1 MHPLIPVPSDRLR
14 DGFTS
19 SSSLAKSSG
28 NANIKHVPLDD
39 SALGVHK
46 VFNRTSHNIVS
57 PPVPS
62 HPNPDDGE
70 QPEQAW
76 EAFYPRGSINP
87 SASIV
92 GGFGFYLAGPAGF
105 LNGTVN
111 EAIMSYRVMFEPGWE
126 WAQGGKLPGIFG
138 GEGDASYRCSGG
150 RQNDR
155 CQCFNAR
162 LMWRPGGAG
171 EIYTYFPLTEG
182 NEAAILRVPGSKKN
196 PDYGFS
202 IGRGAFIWP
211 VGRWVDVALRVKLN
225 EMNKQNGELALYI
238 DGKTVVFVHGLT
250 MKMSNDATIKGMHF
264 QTFFGG
270 HTEDW
275 ASPKDQKAWFSDVT
289 GVVLG

>member
-1 MHPLIPVPSDRLR
+1 MHPLIPVPSDRIHN
-14 DGFTS
+14 GFTS
-19 SSSLAKSSG
+19 SSLLAKSSG
-28 NANIKHVPLDD
+28 NDNIKHVPLDD

-46 VFNRTSHNIVS
+46 VFNRTSHNVVS

-70 QPEQAW
+70 QPEEAW

-92 GGFGFYLAGPAGF
+92 GGFGFYVAGPAGF

-111 EAIMSYRVMFEPGWE
+111 EAIVSYRVMFESGWE
-126 WAQGGKLPGIFG
+126 WARGGKLPGIFG

-162 LMWRPGGAG
+162 LMWRPNGAG

-182 NEAAILRVPGSKKN
+182 NEAAILRVPGSRKN
-196 PDYGFS
+196 SDYG
-202 IGRGAFIWP
+202 
-211 VGRWVDVALRVKLN
+211 WVDVALQVKLN
-225 EMNKQNGELALYI
+225 EINKQDGELALYI
-238 DGKTVVFVHGLT
+238 DGKPVIS
-250 MKMSNDATIKGMHF
+250 MSRKDAEIKGMHF
-264 QTFFGG
+264 QTVLWRNTSPG

-275 ASPKDQKAWFSDVT
+275 ASPKDQKAWFSD
-289 GVVLG
+289 LLEWFFLA